1 MDHPFRTGAPSISQ
15 LAIEDGSLLSG
26 RYWGELR
33 TFLAVAKGKSLNR
46 AADELGV
53 SRMTAGREIRRLQ
66 DAIGAQLVVF
76 SKTGAALTRRG
87 EELARA
93 LQRFDQEIY
102 ALTTD
107 LRAELRQAEGSV
119 RLSVTDGIGIIF
131 VVPGLGKLAE
141 SFPRIRVELKSP
153 QNYLSLA
160 ENRTDLMVGFA
171 REDHQDMTSIRMG
184 TIHYLPIVSRSYVER
199 RGLPTRENLGR
210 HQFIDSDRYSS
221 RVEVWNPWRNLIE
234 QGTVS
239 HRCDASITYGMIVK
253 AGLGIGLLASVNV
266 LEPTFVPLDLDC
278 AIGIPLFLTALTERL
293 QARPVRIVF
302 DFVLSLLSADNPWFA
317 KKMNLDASRNSPFNE
332 GYLRLFNL

>member
-1 MDHPFRTGAPSISQ
+1 
-15 LAIEDGSLLSG
+15 
-26 RYWGELR
+26 
-33 TFLAVAKGKSLNR
+33 
-46 AADELGV
+46 
-53 SRMTAGREIRRLQ
+53 MTAGREIRRLQ

-102 ALTTD
+102 ALTND
-107 LRAELRQAEGSV
+107 LRAELRQAEGAV

-131 VVPGLGKLAE
+131 IVPGLRKLAQT
-141 SFPRIRVELKSP
+141 FPRIRVEMKSP
-153 QNYLSLA
+153 HNYVSLA

-171 REDHQDMTSIRMG
+171 REDHQDMTSVRMG
-184 TIHYLPIVSRSYVER
+184 TFHYLPIASRTYIER
-199 RGLPTRENLGR
+199 RGMPTRDNLDR

-221 RVEVWNPWRNLIE
+221 KVDIWTPWRELVE
-234 QGTVS
+234 RGTVS
-239 HRCDASITYGMIVK
+239 CRCDAPITYGMMVK
-253 AGLGIGLLASVNV
+253 AGLGIGLLASFNV
-266 LEPTFVPLDLDC
+266 LEPAFVPLDLGC
-278 AIGIPLFLTALTERL
+278 SIAIPLFLTALTERL

-317 KKMNLDASRNSPFNE
+317 KKMILDPSRDSPFNE

>member
-102 ALTTD
+102 ALTND
-107 LRAELRQAEGSV
+107 LRSELRQAEGAV

-131 VVPGLGKLAE
+131 IVPGLRKLAQT
-141 SFPRIRVELKSP
+141 FPRIRVELKSP
-153 QNYLSLA
+153 LNYVSLA

-171 REDHQDMTSIRMG
+171 REDHQDMTSVRMG
-184 TIHYLPIVSRSYVER
+184 TFHYLPIASRAYVER
-199 RGLPTRENLGR
+199 RGLPTRDNLDR

-221 RVEVWNPWRNLIE
+221 KVDVWSPWRDLVE
-234 QGTVS
+234 RGTIS
-239 HRCDASITYGMIVK
+239 CRCDAPITYGMMVK
-253 AGLGIGLLASVNV
+253 AGLGIGLLASFNV
-266 LEPTFVPLDLDC
+266 LEPAFVPLDLGC
-278 AIGIPLFLTALTERL
+278 SIAIPLFLTALTERL

-317 KKMNLDASRNSPFNE
+317 KKMSLDASRDSPFNE

>member
-102 ALTTD
+102 ALTND
-107 LRAELRQAEGSV
+107 LRAELRQAEGAV

-131 VVPGLGKLAE
+131 IVPGLRKLAQT
-141 SFPRIRVELKSP
+141 FPRIRVEMKSP
-153 QNYLSLA
+153 HNYVSLA

-171 REDHQDMTSIRMG
+171 REDHQDMTSVRMG
-184 TIHYLPIVSRSYVER
+184 TFHYLPIASRTYVER
-199 RGLPTRENLGR
+199 RGMPTRDNLDR

-221 RVEVWNPWRNLIE
+221 KVEIWSPWRELVE

-239 HRCDASITYGMIVK
+239 CRCDAPITYGMMVK
-253 AGLGIGLLASVNV
+253 AGLGIGLLASFNV
-266 LEPTFVPLDLDC
+266 LEPAFVPLDLGC
-278 AIGIPLFLTALTERL
+278 SIAIPLFLTALTERL

-317 KKMNLDASRNSPFNE
+317 KKMSLDASRDSPFNE

>member
-107 LRAELRQAEGSV
+107 LRAAPHSDSRGTKSGRVFANSSGTSDIP
-119 RLSVTDGIGIIF
+119 LSV
-131 VVPGLGKLAE
+131 E
-141 SFPRIRVELKSP
+141 
-153 QNYLSLA
+153 
-160 ENRTDLMVGFA
+160 
-171 REDHQDMTSIRMG
+171 
-184 TIHYLPIVSRSYVER
+184 
-199 RGLPTRENLGR
+199 
-210 HQFIDSDRYSS
+210 
-221 RVEVWNPWRNLIE
+221 
-234 QGTVS
+234 
-239 HRCDASITYGMIVK
+239 
-253 AGLGIGLLASVNV
+253 
-266 LEPTFVPLDLDC
+266 
-278 AIGIPLFLTALTERL
+278 
-293 QARPVRIVF
+293 
-302 DFVLSLLSADNPWFA
+302 
-317 KKMNLDASRNSPFNE
+317 
-332 GYLRLFNL
+332 